1 MAPWILFP
9 NRKGAF
15 SASVWKRSPARLN
28 CSRTMSATDQLGFRF
43 QPPERRVWTVRAL
56 VAAVRTHVEREYS
69 DAWVEGEISNFRAP
83 DSGHLYFTLKDGNAQ
98 IRVVM
103 FRSAARLLRF
113 RPGDGMQVVVRG
125 RVTIYDDRGEL
136 QIAAEYIEPKGAGGL
151 QIAFEQLKA
160 KLEAEGL
167 FAADR
172 KKAIPTLPARIGI
185 VTSPQAAALRDI
197 LNILQRRHHTANA
210 VIYPAQ
216 VQGDTAAAE
225 VAAGIRYFNSSRSVE
240 VIIVARGGGSA
251 EDLAA
256 FNDERLARAVS
267 ASEIPVI
274 SAVGH
279 ETDFTIVD
287 FVADLRAPTPS
298 AAAELVI
305 RSRLDVENQA
315 EAVRERLVRAMERR
329 LLEARHALIERAQH
343 GAFAR
348 MMDLI
353 RQRQQKLDDLSY
365 RLERGERQ
373 MLEQLRRRWET
384 VSATV
389 RHYDLRRVLAGIRA
403 ELDAGTSA
411 MAAAMRNQ
419 LLQNKVRLERM
430 GRALETLSPLAVLQ
444 RGYALIFDATGH
456 LLKDAGQVNPGDTI
470 RARLAQ
476 GEIRAAV
483 TAPQAD
489 GSNSE

>member
-1 MAPWILFP
+1 
-9 NRKGAF
+9 
-15 SASVWKRSPARLN
+15 
-28 CSRTMSATDQLGFRF
+28 MSLADQLGFRF
-43 QPPERRVWTVRAL
+43 APPERRVWTVRAL
-56 VAAVRTHVEREYS
+56 VVAVRTLVEREYS

-98 IRVVM
+98 IKVVM
-103 FRSAARLLRF
+103 FSSKARLLRF
-113 RPGDGMQVVVRG
+113 RPTDGMQVLVRG
-125 RVTIYDDRGEL
+125 RVTIYEDRGDL

-151 QIAFEQLKA
+151 QVAFEQLKA

-167 FAADR
+167 FAPER

-197 LNILQRRHHTANA
+197 LNILQRRHRTVNT

-216 VQGDTAAAE
+216 VQGDSAAAE
-225 VAAGIRYFNSSRSVE
+225 VASGVRYFNQTHSVE
-240 VIIVARGGGSA
+240 VIIVGRGGGSA

-256 FNDERLARAVS
+256 FNDEALARIVA

-305 RSRLDVENQA
+305 RSRVEVENQA

-329 LLEARHALIERAQH
+329 LLEARHALVERAQH

-353 RQRQQKLDDLSY
+353 RRRQQQRDDLTY

-373 MLEQLRRRWET
+373 ALDKMRRRWEA
-384 VSATV
+384 VAAAV
-389 RHYDLRRVLAGIRA
+389 RHYDARRVLAGIRG
-403 ELDAGTSA
+403 EFEAGTTA
-411 MAAAMRNQ
+411 LAAVMCNQ
-419 LLQNKVRLERM
+419 LLQNKLRLERM
-430 GRALETLSPLAVLQ
+430 GRALEALSPLAILE
-444 RGYALIFDATGH
+444 RGYALVFDEAGQ
-456 LLKDAGQVNPGDTI
+456 LVKDAARLTPGDPI
-470 RARLAQ
+470 RARVAQ
-476 GEIRAAV
+476 GEIHALVTKAAPDKAGRHK
-483 TAPQAD
+483 T
-489 GSNSE
+489 